1 MKKNMPHKEMYEKCK
16 QHMHSYVLIET
27 KDGLRTDGII
37 TGLDEDNVYIAVPMT
52 GQTEASQMNPNYTT
66 EQVYRNPHQGY
77 GPPYRGGRYGSYD
90 RYGRFDRYGHGYGY
104 GYGYGPQQRF
114 RRLVLPL
121 AFLATVSLLPWY

>member
-1 MKKNMPHKEMYEKCK
+1 MNKNMSHKEMYEKCK

-37 TGLDEDNVYIAVPMT
+37 TGLDEENVYVAVPIT
-52 GQTEASQMNPNYTT
+52 GQMQTEQINPNYTS
-66 EQVYRNPHQGY
+66 EQLYRNPY
-77 GPPYRGGRYGSYD
+77 SRYRPPYGHGRYGQYD
-90 RYGRFDRYGHGYGY
+90 RYGRYD